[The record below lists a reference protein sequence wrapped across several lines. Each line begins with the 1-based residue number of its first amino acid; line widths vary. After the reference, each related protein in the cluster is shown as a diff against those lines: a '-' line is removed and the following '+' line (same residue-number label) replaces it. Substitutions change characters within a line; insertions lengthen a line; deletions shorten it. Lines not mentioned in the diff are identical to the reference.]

1 MRYVIAVKNS
11 VYGAQGAFT
20 AYQLAQAIVAQGN
33 EISQIFF
40 LQEGVNNGNV
50 FVYPAND
57 EFNLVKAWQELSQN
71 YNIPLHLC
79 IAASQRRGIV
89 DNSTAL
95 LPTQM
100 NLADNFVIAG
110 LGEFMQATLQA
121 DRLVTL

>member
-1 MRYVIAVKNS
+1 MRYVIAVRQA
-11 VYGAQGAFT
+11 VYGTQGAFT
-20 AYQLAQAIVAQGN
+20 AYQFAQDVIAQGN

-40 LQEGVNNGNV
+40 LQEGVNNGNA

-57 EFNLVKAWQELSQN
+57 EFNLVKAWQAFSQQHN
-71 YNIPLHLC
+71 VPLHLC

-95 LPTQM
+95 LATQM